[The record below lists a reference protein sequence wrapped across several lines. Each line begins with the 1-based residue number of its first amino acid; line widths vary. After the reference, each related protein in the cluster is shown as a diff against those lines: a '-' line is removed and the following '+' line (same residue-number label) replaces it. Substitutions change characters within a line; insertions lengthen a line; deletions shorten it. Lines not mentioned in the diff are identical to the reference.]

1 MKKSLK
7 KLLASAFALAMS
19 LALATSAFAEGTAV
33 TTTDAAAGTA
43 SVGLFGNA
51 MPLIMIVVLI
61 AVFYFFM
68 IRPEQKKRKAAEE
81 MRSNLG
87 VGDKITTIGGMVG
100 KIVDISND
108 LITFETGEDRVRIQV
123 TKWAIST
130 NSIQK
135 QEEKS

>member
-1 MKKSLK
+1 MKRHLRKLAGLSL
-7 KLLASAFALAMS
+7 SALTAAALSGCAPVG
-19 LALATSAFAEGTAV
+19 TTGDGTAQ
-33 TTTDAAAGTA
+33 AGA
-43 SVGLFGNA
+43 VAGMGYSSI
-51 MPLIMIVVLI
+51 IMIVVLI

-68 IRPEQKKRKAAEE
+68 IRPENKKKKKAEE
-81 MRSNLG
+81 MRNSLS

-100 KIVDISND
+100 KIVNIGGD

-135 QEEKS
+135 SEENN